1 MLLKELIKNIDIIDI
16 VGETDKNIYEIN
28 FDSRKVTVGSV
39 FVATV
44 GTNVDGH
51 KFIDSAIKSGAVV
64 VICENIP
71 ENINSKVTYIKV
83 KNSLKALGII
93 SSNYYNNPSKNLKVI
108 GVTGTNGKTTIA
120 TLLYKI
126 FKTAGYKVG
135 LLSTVKNYINNTE
148 IKATHTTP
156 DAIQINKL
164 MSQMVEQGCE
174 FCFMEVSS
182 HAIHQHR
189 IAGLDFKIGVFT
201 NITHDHLDYH
211 KTFKEYIN
219 AKKTFFDNLDKSSI
233 AITNSDDKNGM
244 IMLQNTKA
252 EKLTYSLKSAS
263 DYKAKILEKSFD
275 GTLIKIQDSEVWINF
290 LGVFNVYNLLAV
302 YAVAI
307 NSGLK
312 HDETLRLLSEL
323 TPVAGRF
330 QNIKSTNNITAI
342 IDYAH
347 TPDALKNV
355 INTINELK
363 TNDQTLITV
372 VGAGGNRDKTKRA
385 EMAKIASTLSDKVI
399 FTSDNPRNEN
409 PDDIINDMIK
419 GVDNKN
425 QAKVLTI
432 TDRHSAIKTA
442 CMMVKSGDII
452 LVAGKGHENYQE
464 INGVKHHFDDR
475 EEVIKIFNQLNN

>member
-1 MLLKELIKNIDIIDI
+1 MLLTDLIKNINIIEIIGKIDKDIF
-16 VGETDKNIYEIN
+16 EIN
-28 FDSRKVTVGSV
+28 FDSRKVTANNV

-51 KFIDSAIKSGAVV
+51 KFIDSSIKSGATVI
-64 VICENIP
+64 ICENIP
-71 ENINSKVTYIKV
+71 ENINDNVTYIKV
-83 KNSLKALGII
+83 DNSLKALGIAA
-93 SSNYYNNPSKNLKVI
+93 SNFYNNPSDNLRVI

-120 TLLYKI
+120 TLLYKM
-126 FKTAGYKVG
+126 FKSAGYKVG
-135 LLSTVKNYINNTE
+135 LLSTVKNYINDTE

-164 MSQMVEQGCE
+164 MSDMVEQGCE
-174 FCFMEVSS
+174 FCFMEASS

-189 IAGLDFKIGVFT
+189 IAGLDFKIGIFT

-219 AKKTFFDNLDKSSI
+219 AKKTFFDNLDKSAI

-252 EKLTYSLKSAS
+252 EKLTYSLKSVS

-275 GTLIKIQDSEVWINF
+275 GTLIKIQDSEVWVKFI
-290 LGVFNVYNLLAV
+290 GVFNVYNLLAV
-302 YAVAI
+302 YAVAV
-307 NSGLK
+307 NSGLE
-312 HDETLRLLSEL
+312 HNEVLRLISEL
-323 TPVAGRF
+323 TSVDGRF
-330 QNIKSTNNITAI
+330 QNIKSKNNITAI

-347 TPDALKNV
+347 TPDALQNV

-363 TNDQTLITV
+363 TNEQTLITV
-372 VGAGGNRDKTKRA
+372 VGAGGNRDKTKRP
-385 EMAKIASTLSDKVI
+385 EMAEIASKLSDKVI
-399 FTSDNPRNEN
+399 LTSDNPRNEN

-419 GVDNKN
+419 GVSAEN

-432 TDRHSAIKTA
+432 TDRSSAIKTA
-442 CMMVKSGDII
+442 CIMAKTGDII

-464 INGVKHHFDDR
+464 INGVKHHFDDK
-475 EEVIKIFNQLNN
+475 EEVMKFFNQLNN